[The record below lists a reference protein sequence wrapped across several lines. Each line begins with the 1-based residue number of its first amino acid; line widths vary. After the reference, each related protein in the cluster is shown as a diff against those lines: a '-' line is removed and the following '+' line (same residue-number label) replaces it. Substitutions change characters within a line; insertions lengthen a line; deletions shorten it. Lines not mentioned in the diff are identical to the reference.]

1 MTRSAAARFGVH
13 DAGQSLV
20 ELALAVPL
28 LLVTLLGLVDIGRAY
43 VYTTAVA
50 NAAREAA
57 LYAAKDATV
66 TDTEAAQ
73 RAWDESGFGDWG
85 GAAASNFT
93 VTCTGCGSAA
103 TDVTVSVAY
112 QFDLVSGYLFQ
123 RILGV
128 DHFIARGTATFRSLS
143 Q

>member
-1 MTRSAAARFGVH
+1 MLRLAAFRFARR

-43 VYTTAVA
+43 VYQTAVI
-50 NAAREAA
+50 NSAREAA
-57 LYAAKDATV
+57 LYAAKDPTV
-66 TDTEAAQ
+66 TSTDAAQ

-85 GAAASNFT
+85 SAVDSSFT
-93 VTCTGCGSAA
+93 VTCAGCGTSA

-123 RILGV
+123 RLLGV
-128 DHFIARGTATFRSLS
+128 DTFIARGTATFRSLS